1 MEEYYLPLTKR
12 IKRIAEYDVG
22 MTKKAE
28 KEMSFGNYLLFSLI
42 ISLALPIKFLICTLH
57 HIFYVLPR
65 VFMGSIIIFDIKVP
79 KKENTGFDTLKSLN
93 LWKPSK
99 ESLDFSFN
107 NLSAPEDM
115 NFRDIKTNIN
125 PARIMGESTLPTAD
139 ILGKQRKN
147 IGEASIILRKALYSN
162 NFTLDGTI
170 IDTKFYKLSDT
181 ELLEAAQEGSL
192 NKPFMVQ
199 YISFGDEINK
209 SLKLMLGDKIKLSNR
224 KKNCSSCIIIE
235 NGDTSILS
243 NEINEIF
250 SIENSKICLT
260 QNE

>member
-1 MEEYYLPLTKR
+1 MEEFYLPLTKR
-12 IKRIAEYDVG
+12 IKRISEYDIG
-22 MTKKAE
+22 MIKKAE
-28 KEMSFGNYLLFSLI
+28 EEMSFGNYFLFSFI
-42 ISLALPIKFLICTLH
+42 IYLALPIKFLICTLH
-57 HIFYVLPR
+57 HVFYVLPR
-65 VFMGSIIIFDIKVP
+65 VFTGSIIIFDIKVP
-79 KKENTGFDTLKSLN
+79 KREDTGFDTLKSLN

-99 ESLDFSFN
+99 ESLDFSFS
-107 NLSAPEDM
+107 NLSAPEDT
-115 NFRDIKTNIN
+115 NFRDIKTNVDS
-125 PARIMGESTLPTAD
+125 ARIMGESTLPTAD

-162 NFTLDGTI
+162 NFTLNGTI

-181 ELLEAAQEGSL
+181 ELLEAVQEGNL
-192 NKPFMVQ
+192 EKPFMVQ

-209 SLKLMLGDKIKLSNR
+209 SLKLMLGDKIKLSSR
-224 KKNCSSCIIIE
+224 KKGCSSCVVIE

-260 QNE
+260 QKK